1 MDKKSPDCQ
10 CTVYLGRR
18 KFTHFCSFVVL
29 GEIFL
34 LGLIVVDFVI
44 KLDSAVVDTVD
55 VVLGTVLPPPV
66 LVSLDVHAADEGGE
80 LGGPGMEMNFM
91 SIFVLAFFA
100 KAFVSAIT
108 AAMLNLHR
116 EVFLVGQVQSK
127 T

>member
-1 MDKKSPDCQ
+1 M
-10 CTVYLGRR
+10 GRP

-44 KLDSAVVDTVD
+44 KLDSAVVDVVD

-66 LVSLDVHAADEGGE
+66 LVSLGVHAAYEGGE

-91 SIFVLAFFA
+91 LIFV
-100 KAFVSAIT
+100 VY
-108 AAMLNLHR
+108 
-116 EVFLVGQVQSK
+116 
-127 T
+127 